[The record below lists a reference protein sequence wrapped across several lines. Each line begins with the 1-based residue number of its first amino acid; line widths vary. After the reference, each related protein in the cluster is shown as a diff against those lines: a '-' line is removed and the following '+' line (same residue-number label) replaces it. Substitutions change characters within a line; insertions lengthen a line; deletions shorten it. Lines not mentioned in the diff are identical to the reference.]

1 MAVLGQTRTGRHP
14 LRPLSK
20 QEIDRRIEGV
30 LSEVA
35 APNKRASDPEHREE
49 DELRPIWISTAEFVR
64 RMRAFLVSN

>member
-1 MAVLGQTRTGRHP
+1 MAVGGQTRTGRHT

-35 APNKRASDPEHREE
+35 APHKRDADPEHPEE
-49 DELRPIWISTAEFVR
+49 NELRPVWVSTAEFIR